1 MKKNSLAPLS
11 SATIT
16 LFFSHLESSVNQ
28 NECASIVG
36 LNGRE
41 QIYRIKQ
48 FIREISDKETVY
60 EIIDLK
66 STLIEEQENL
76 QRIISP
82 NSSNQKKVYLLMNA
96 DCVLDEK
103 LYLLAY
109 LDNAAKSDTPA
120 LFIYFFAHN
129 ITYPWIMNKIAN
141 YGSLFQNIFFYP
153 SYAKNDQKQF
163 LDYLENKFKTKIS
176 DDLKER
182 VMNECGGNLWF
193 IKEAVRHWIKN
204 KDETSIFNH
213 DEMIFKLATVY
224 EELQNKEKEVV
235 KKIIKNNSIFNTEEK
250 WIVDYLEKKKFLS
263 PLMRNFLEKKI
274 ASETTIFLDRNN
286 KININEVIVDSFF
299 SHHEKK
305 VLRYFLLKQNE
316 VLNREKI
323 AASIWG
329 IDASY
334 TDWALDQFMR
344 RLRNKYKKLGLRE
357 DLIKTIKNKGF
368 ILTI

>member
-1 MKKNSLAPLS
+1 
-11 SATIT
+11 
-16 LFFSHLESSVNQ
+16 
-28 NECASIVG
+28 
-36 LNGRE
+36 
-41 QIYRIKQ
+41 
-48 FIREISDKETVY
+48 
-60 EIIDLK
+60 
-66 STLIEEQENL
+66 
-76 QRIISP
+76 
-82 NSSNQKKVYLLMNA
+82 
-96 DCVLDEK
+96 
-103 LYLLAY
+103 
-109 LDNAAKSDTPA
+109 
-120 LFIYFFAHN
+120 
-129 ITYPWIMNKIAN
+129 MNKIAN